1 MRYKIYKDKGIWYII
16 IAILCLVLFFM
27 GFKIISNL
35 SNDFAKDDDEEVEE
49 VFNYI
54 SYYNGEKENN
64 LYKTDAADLSSAKNE
79 EQYLKTDDV
88 DIDDFFLKII
98 INSNSY
104 MKAMYYEKYR
114 NNSDRAFINKF
125 LNGLKSYFQMTSF
138 LKAQIESI
146 FNKED
151 ITPVNSVNY
160 SNEREIEKDEDED
173 VVKQDIDLD
182 EDGKVEIKEDIIFIE
197 DSSEAKVGSILK
209 DNSIK
214 TKMVKKLKVNKEKPY
229 VLIYHTHGTEAY
241 LPIKSNRYH
250 TTKRDYNV
258 IKIGDIIT
266 EVLSKKGHKV
276 KHIDIY
282 HDIPSY
288 NKSYSRSLSTV
299 KDIINKDKNIKIIF
313 DIHRD
318 GIPEDASY
326 IKKALAESKVKI
338 NGVDVATYS
347 FVIGPENP
355 NKDEILN
362 FAKYIKAVSD
372 KMYPGLCKGII
383 IKPYGKFNQYVKDHY
398 ALIEVGSNLNTI
410 EEAERAAK
418 FIGNILDI
426 ALKGIIE

>member
-1 MRYKIYKDKGIWYII
+1 MRYKIYKDKGNWYII
-16 IAILCLVLFFM
+16 IAILCLVLFFI
-27 GFKIISNL
+27 GFKIISKL
-35 SNDFAKDDDEEVEE
+35 SNDFAKDDNKKVVEA
-49 VFNYI
+49 FNYI
-54 SYYNGEKENN
+54 YYYNGEKENSLEKTN
-64 LYKTDAADLSSAKNE
+64 ATDLYSVENE
-79 EQYLKTDDV
+79 EHYLKIDGTDV
-88 DIDDFFLKII
+88 DNFFLKII

-104 MKAMYYEKYR
+104 MKAMYYEKYKSS
-114 NNSDRAFINKF
+114 SDKAFINEL
-125 LNGLKSYFQMTSF
+125 LNSLKSYFQMTSF

-151 ITPVNSVNY
+151 ITPVNSINY
-160 SNEREIEKDEDED
+160 SSKKEMGDNENQNI
-173 VVKQDIDLD
+173 VKQTVGSN
-182 EDGKVEIKEDIIFIE
+182 EDGEVKIKEDIIFIE
-197 DSSEAKVGSILK
+197 DPYETNEGNILTDK
-209 DNSIK
+209 NIK
-214 TKMVKKLKVNKEKPY
+214 TKNIKKLKVNKEKPY
-229 VLIYHTHGTEAY
+229 ILIYHTHGTEAY
-241 LPIKSNRYH
+241 LPIRSNRYH

-266 EVLSKKGHKV
+266 EVLNKKGHKV

-299 KDIINKDKNIKIIF
+299 KDIINRDKNVKIIF

-362 FAKYIKAVSD
+362 FAKYIKEVSD

-410 EEAERAAK
+410 EEAERTAK
-418 FIGNILDI
+418 FIGNVLDI
-426 ALKGIIE
+426 ALKNIIE